1 MTLDFLLTYAYICLP
16 LIERSFI
23 MGIKKDA
30 SVTIRVREEE
40 YSWMERA
47 AKSEDLSISS
57 FLRRILLKH
66 LRENYSKLEKK

>member
-1 MTLDFLLTYAYICLP
+1 MTLDYLLTYAYICLP
-16 LIERSFI
+16 TFESGLMST
-23 MGIKKDA
+23 KKDA
-30 SVTIRVREEE
+30 SVTIRVRAEE
-40 YSWMERA
+40 YVWMERA

>member
-1 MTLDFLLTYAYICLP
+1 MST
-16 LIERSFI
+16 
-23 MGIKKDA
+23 KKDA
-30 SVTIRVREEE
+30 SVTIRVRAEE
-40 YSWMERA
+40 YVWMERA